1 MMARRLGA
9 AVLASGLVLLSLVHS
24 GEAQAGG
31 LDSPEITD
39 YRVWQSIRCY
49 KPRPPAVQ
57 IVDPLSFNLATEG
70 FNQYLAHMRRYLEC
84 AEQEANEDFASLKR
98 ALEQGLAR
106 TRGEALQEL
115 EETQEEIEQ
124 YRSLYSP
131 PDNPAATQPNQQ

>member
-1 MMARRLGA
+1 MIAGSLLWLTFANAGS
-9 AVLASGLVLLSLVHS
+9 AV
-24 GEAQAGG
+24 AGG
-31 LDSPEITD
+31 LDSTEITD
-39 YRVWQSIRCY
+39 YRVWQSTRCY
-49 KPRPPAVQ
+49 KPRPPSVQ

-70 FNQYLAHMRRYLEC
+70 FNQYLAHMRRFLEC

-131 PDNPAATQPNQQ
+131 PENPSATPPNQQ